1 MFHSPVTWFRT
12 GLLAAALAGAVH
24 AAPPPDLLVQPAA
37 APEGGPG
44 ESRVLSFPVSLSASS
59 DREVRVEWS
68 VIGDSAT
75 AGEDFEPAGGV
86 LVLPAGTRTARID
99 VPLRGD
105 AEDEPAETLKLL
117 LRRAKHARLVHSAVR
132 GTIANDDATC
142 QPILPGAENPW
153 LDRRQINFAHRGGVR
168 DFPENTLYAYR
179 KSVEIGADVLE
190 MDVYQTADGEIVVI
204 HDATVDR
211 TTNGSGNV
219 SDFTLAQLRELD
231 AAYWFVE
238 GVGTPREATE
248 EEYVFRGVATGSR
261 VAPAGYAPRDFRI
274 PTLEEALSAFPDQ
287 LINIELKPD
296 PDSTGSYE
304 KQVADLLL
312 AYGRHTDVMVASFLD
327 TAASLFKAA
336 APCVSTS
343 VPTAQ
348 AAFYV
353 GSSKGPA
360 PMVPPAGHQA
370 FQVPPALGVEVVNA
384 DFVADAH
391 EAGMAVHVWTINTCE
406 EMVSLLDL
414 DVDGIMTD
422 EPVLLEKVLAQPP
435 GNRSCEGL

>member
-1 MFHSPVTWFRT
+1 MKNALIRAGV
-12 GLLAAALAGAVH
+12 AAALLQASFLQAD
-24 AAPPPDLLVQPAA
+24 PRPDLVVQSAA
-37 APEGGPG
+37 APEGGSSDPG
-44 ESRVLSFPVSLSASS
+44 VLSFPVSLSAPT
-59 DREVRVEWS
+59 DRDVTVNWR

-75 AGEDFEPAGGV
+75 EGRDFQRSDGMLVIPAG
-86 LVLPAGTRTARID
+86 AREATID
-99 VPLRGD
+99 VALIGD
-105 AEDEPAETLKLL
+105 AVDEPAETLRLL
-117 LRRAKHARLVHSAVR
+117 LRGARHASLVNSAVT
-132 GTIANDDATC
+132 GTIANDDAVC
-142 QPILPGAENPW
+142 EAILPGADNPW

-179 KSVEIGADVLE
+179 KAVEIGAEVLE

-219 SDFTLAQLRELD
+219 SDYTLAELRALD
-231 AAYWFVE
+231 AAFWFVE
-238 GVGTPREATE
+238 GVGTPTDAAE
-248 EEYVFRGVATGSR
+248 EDYIFRRVATGGREPPS
-261 VAPAGYAPRDFRI
+261 GYAARDFRI
-274 PTLEEALSAFPDQ
+274 PTLEEALSAFPDHW
-287 LINIELKPD
+287 INIELKPD

-304 KQVADLLL
+304 QQVADLLL

-343 VPTAQ
+343 VPTGQ

-360 PMVPPAGHQA
+360 MMVPPAGHQA

-391 EAGMAVHVWTINTCE
+391 AAGMAVHVWTINTCE
-406 EMVSLLDL
+406 DMVALLDL

-422 EPVLLEKVLAQPP
+422 EPVLLEQVLAQEA
-435 GNRSCEGL
+435 GSRSCEGLK